1 MTFTFNHRPS
11 ILAYTRDANGDEFF
25 RLHLYE
31 AGDAKTKEFMERTA
45 PLNNASKIRKPML
58 ITQGQNDL
66 LQRVRPRG
74 S

>member
-11 ILAYTRDANGDEFF
+11 ILAYARDANGDESF

-45 PLNNASKIRKPML
+45 PLNNASRMKSPC
-58 ITQGQNDL
+58 
-66 LQRVRPRG
+66 
-74 S
+74 